1 MGSRVCIKIYDMM
14 YNGHLVKLPNST
26 LMQRVF
32 LFISQAQSVSYNKY
46 GHGMSL
52 YTDRPRRTSINN
64 LQINSSQLP
73 HTNRMFNG
81 VNFMAQTVVK
91 CNLTQTPL
99 FIFLPLH
106 NT

>member
-1 MGSRVCIKIYDMM
+1 MDMHIKMYDMT
-14 YNGHLVKLPNST
+14 YDGRLVQLLTNT
-26 LMQRVF
+26 LMLRIL
-32 LFISQAQSVSYNKY
+32 LFIFQAQSVSYNKY

-52 YTDRPRRTSINN
+52 CTDHSRLTSINN

-106 NT
+106 ST